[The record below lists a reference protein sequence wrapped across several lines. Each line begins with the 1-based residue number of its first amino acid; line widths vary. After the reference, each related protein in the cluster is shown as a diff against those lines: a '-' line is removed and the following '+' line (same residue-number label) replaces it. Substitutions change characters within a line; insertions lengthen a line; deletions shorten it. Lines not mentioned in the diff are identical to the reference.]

1 MSTADDVPEGWDHP
15 EEGRPYPD
23 PEHHS
28 LAPRKPRT
36 VGGAVYLVVLAA
48 TLVGLV
54 IVVVDEWRTGLTV
67 VGAANVAG
75 GLARLVIP
83 NDSAGMLGIRRKVID
98 VLTMVGVGAAL
109 IVLAVVIP
117 EGPPPL

>member
-1 MSTADDVPEGWDHP
+1 MSTADEVPQGWDHP
-15 EEGRPYPD
+15 EGGRPYPD

-54 IVVVDEWRTGLTV
+54 VVVVDEWRTGLGII
-67 VGAANVAG
+67 GAASVVG
-75 GLARLVIP
+75 GLARLVVP
-83 NDSAGMLGIRRKVID
+83 NDHAGMLGIRRKLID
-98 VLTMVGVGAAL
+98 VLTMVGAGGAL
-109 IVLAVVIP
+109 VLLAVVIP
-117 EGPPPL
+117 DGPPPL